1 MSRDNIFENEEL
13 KADFQFNDRVAEV
26 FDDMLNR
33 SVPNYQQVIGMAAQ
47 ILSRFLRKGDT
58 VYDLGCSTGATL
70 IELSRRLAGLD
81 LAFTGVDNSAAM
93 IAKAALKAEM
103 YSKQQQ
109 IKFIEQDI
117 REVEIE
123 GAGAVILNYTLQF
136 IRPMVRADFLK
147 KVFHAL
153 RPGGVLIVSEKII
166 SHDPQLNRSFID
178 FYLDFKRTQGYSEIE
193 ITKKREAL
201 EHVLIPFS
209 IEENRELLSQAGFA
223 SIETFYQWFNF
234 VSFVAV
240 KQETAKSKGRQ

>member
-1 MSRDNIFENEEL
+1 MSRDDIFENEKL

-47 ILSRFLRKGDT
+47 LLARFLKKGDS
-58 VYDLGCSTGATL
+58 VYDLGCSTGTTL
-70 IELSRRLAGLD
+70 IELARRLTDLD

-103 YSKQQQ
+103 YSKQQ
-109 IKFIEQDI
+109 IKFVECDI
-117 REVEIE
+117 REYEME

-136 IRPMVRADFLK
+136 VRPMVRADFLK
-147 KVFHAL
+147 KVYRSL

-209 IEENRELLSQAGFA
+209 IEENRELLTQAGFA
-223 SIETFYQWFNF
+223 SVETFFQWFNF
-234 VSFVAV
+234 VSLVAV
-240 KQETAKSKGRQ
+240 KQNTAKNEER